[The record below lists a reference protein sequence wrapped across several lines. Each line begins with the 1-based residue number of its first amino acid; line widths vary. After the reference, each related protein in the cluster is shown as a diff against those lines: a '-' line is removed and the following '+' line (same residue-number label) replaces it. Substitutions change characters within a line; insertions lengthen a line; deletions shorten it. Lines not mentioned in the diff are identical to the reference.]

1 VTASKPAGPR
11 ACRRTPTVMG
21 REAHVTAEKVPVR
34 TPVEGM
40 QGLARKLLGLW
51 KGPVLRTGMNN

>member
-1 VTASKPAGPR
+1 
-11 ACRRTPTVMG
+11 MG
-21 REAHVTAEKVPVR
+21 REAHVTVEKVPVR